1 MSLKIHRRVRDG
13 YPRAHSLE
21 APSWLK
27 PLRNVLLS
35 ALLMLLLLVGLGLLY
50 TWYVDSQ
57 PKNLDTA
64 EKTSA
69 TKTTA
74 MKAPAIDPNAPVGV
88 AVQSLSSPVAPGENA
103 SLTIRT
109 KPTAICHV
117 EVSYTGVPTTTRDSG
132 LGDKKADEFGVVIW
146 SWTIPTTA
154 QKALS
159 PVSVRCELD
168 DKSGEFKTAVDV
180 RPI

>member
-13 YPRAHSLE
+13 YHQSHSIE

-27 PLRNVLLS
+27 PLRNIVIS
-35 ALLMLLLLVGLGLLY
+35 ALLILLFLVGLGLLY

-57 PKNLDTA
+57 PKNIEP
-64 EKTSA
+64 EKTTP
-69 TKTTA
+69 TKTATI
-74 MKAPAIDPNAPVGV
+74 KAPVIDPNAPVGV

-109 KPTAICHV
+109 KPTATCHV
-117 EVSYTGVPTTTRDSG
+117 EVSYTGVATTTKDSG
-132 LGDKKADEFGVVIW
+132 LSDKKADEFGVVVW
-146 SWTIPTTA
+146 SWTIPPTA

-159 PVSVRCELD
+159 PVAVRCELD
-168 DKSGEFKTAVDV
+168 DKSGEFKTQLDV
-180 RPI
+180 RPL